1 MQNMFLSVLHTSQCI
16 QHGVKPAMWQSN
28 ITDGSAS
35 AAAAAAAAA
44 STDASHYA
52 PNESAIKREHC
63 GGSCCC
69 SSNSTKIC
77 TCYPV
82 NQPSAGERRAKS
94 AKSSSSTSA
103 RSSSGA
109 NRGSSSSSSRRQSKA
124 AAAAVAPGAATV
136 DDAVSYLDD
145 VNQTYADAPDIHAEF
160 IRILQ
165 VSNCFRQA
173 NYQSII
179 TQCQPLCL
187 KGFVTGFSSQSAVHF
202 KL

>member
-1 MQNMFLSVLHTSQCI
+1 MFLYFDLYMCSTLHSALCGKATSQMDLLVRRLLLPLLPLPMQAI
-16 QHGVKPAMWQSN
+16 VLPTSLPSN
-28 ITDGSAS
+28 AS
-35 AAAAAAAAA
+35 TVAAAAVAAAA
-44 STDASHYA
+44 
-52 PNESAIKREHC
+52 
-63 GGSCCC
+63 
-69 SSNSTKIC
+69 
-77 TCYPV
+77 CYPV

-94 AKSSSSTSA
+94 AKTSSSTSA

-109 NRGSSSSSSRRQSKA
+109 NRGSSSSSSSSSRRYSKA

-145 VNQTYADAPDIHAEF
+145 VKQTYADAPDIHAEF

-165 VSNCFRQA
+165 VSNCFQQA
-173 NYQSII
+173 NYQSIV

-187 KGFVTGFSSQSAVHF
+187 TGFVTGFSSQSAVHF